1 MESAYRKE
9 RLDRGIKV
17 RSDDIFAIASLRDLA
32 YLLLPRVL
40 LVVSLLILP
49 LLEGV
54 IGRSWVNVFLLA
66 SMFGL
71 LAISWDFLSSV
82 GLVSL
87 GHSLFFG
94 VGAYVTGGLNSY
106 FEWSPLITIPIAVLA
121 GSFLCTAFLYPI
133 LSLRGIYFSL
143 ITLALPLMFMRVIEA
158 TKILGG
164 TNGLSQLGKLPDRPL
179 SLYIIVVGLLVCLF
193 VYRRLLDSDYGL
205 VLRAIKDNDQSVMA
219 AGINVHWYKAQAVF
233 LAALPATFAGA
244 FITHHYR
251 IVGMPSLSLEYSIL
265 PLSSAI
271 VGGEGGLIGSLVGA
285 FILVP
290 VSELLRF
297 SGTLRVVIYSLILVV
312 FTVGLPEGVFHFL
325 RRKYHQFERLVPVE
339 RQP

>member
-1 MESAYRKE
+1 M
-9 RLDRGIKV
+9 
-17 RSDDIFAIASLRDLA
+17 A
-32 YLLLPRVL
+32 YLVLPRLL
-40 LVVSLLILP
+40 LVGGLLSLP
-49 LLEGV
+49 LLEGL
-54 IGRSWVNVFLLA
+54 IGAYWVTVFLFV
-66 SMFGL
+66 SMFAL
-71 LAISWDFLSSV
+71 LAISWDFLSSI

-94 VGAYVTGGLNSY
+94 IGAYASGVLNSY
-106 FEWSPLITIPIAVLA
+106 LGWPPLISIPAAVLV
-121 GSFLCTAFLYPI
+121 GSVLSTLLLYPI

-143 ITLALPLMFMRVIEA
+143 ITLALPLMAMRVIEA

-164 TNGLSQLGKLPDRPL
+164 TDGLSQLGSLPDLPL
-179 SLYIIVVGLLVCLF
+179 ALYIILF
-193 VYRRLLDSDYGL
+193 VLLAFVLTYRRLLDSDYGL
-205 VLRAIKDNDQSVMA
+205 VLRAIKDNDQSVKA

-251 IVGMPSLSLEYSIL
+251 VAAMSSLSLEYSIL

-271 VGGEGGLIGSLVGA
+271 VGGEGGLMGALVGA

-290 VSELLRF
+290 LSETLRSF
-297 SGTLRVVIYSLILVV
+297 GTLRIVIYSLILVV
-312 FTVGLPEGVFHFL
+312 FTVGLPEGIFHFL

-339 RQP
+339 RER

>member
-1 MESAYRKE
+1 MDAAYRKE
-9 RLDRGIKV
+9 RIDRGIKA

-32 YLLLPRVL
+32 YLLLPRIL
-40 LVVSLLILP
+40 LVAGLLSLP
-49 LLEGV
+49 LLKWL
-54 IGRSWVNVFLLA
+54 IGPYWVSVFLTV
-66 SMFGL
+66 SMFAL

-82 GLVSL
+82 GLLSL

-94 VGAYVTGGLNSY
+94 IGAYLSGALNAY
-106 FEWSPLITIPIAVLA
+106 LGWSPLLTIPIAMLV
-121 GSFLCTAFLYPI
+121 GSILSALLLYPI

-164 TNGLSQLGKLPDRPL
+164 TNGLSQLDGLPSMPLKL
-179 SLYIIVVGLLVCLF
+179 YMIIVVLLIFLF
-193 VYRRLLDSDYGL
+193 AFRRLIDSDYGL

-219 AGINVHWYKAQAVF
+219 AGINVHWLKAQAVF

-244 FITHHYR
+244 FITHHYK
-251 IVGMPSLSLEYSIL
+251 IVGMPSLSLEYSVL

-271 VGGEGGLIGSLVGA
+271 VGGEGGLMGALVGA
-285 FILVP
+285 LILVP
-290 VSELLRF
+290 MSELLREF
-297 SGTLRVVIYSLILVV
+297 GTLRVVIYSLALMV
-312 FTVGLPEGVFHFL
+312 FTVGLPEGIFHFV

-339 RQP
+339 HKQ

>member
-1 MESAYRKE
+1 MEAAYRKE

-32 YLLLPRVL
+32 YLLLPRF
-40 LVVSLLILP
+40 LLIGGLLTLP
-49 LLEGV
+49 LLEGL
-54 IGRSWVNVFLLA
+54 IGAYWVTVFLFVT
-66 SMFGL
+66 MFAL

-94 VGAYVTGGLNSY
+94 LGAYVSGALSSY
-106 FEWSPLITIPIAVLA
+106 LGWSPLFTIPIAMLV
-121 GSFLCTAFLYPI
+121 GSLLSTLILYPI

-164 TNGLSQLGKLPDRPL
+164 TNGLSQLGELPELPL
-179 SLYIIVVGLLVCLF
+179 SLYIIIVVLLVFLF
-193 VYRRLLDSDYGL
+193 AYRRLIDSDYGL
-205 VLRAIKDNDQSVMA
+205 VLQAIKDNDQSVMA

-244 FITHHYR
+244 FITHHFR

-265 PLSSAI
+265 PLSSAV
-271 VGGEGGLIGSLVGA
+271 VGGEGGLVGALVGA
-285 FILVP
+285 LILVP
-290 VSELLRF
+290 LSELLRDF
-297 SGTLRVVIYSLILVV
+297 GTLRVVIYSLILVV
-312 FTVGLPEGVFHFL
+312 FTVGLPEGIFHFI

-339 RQP
+339 HKK